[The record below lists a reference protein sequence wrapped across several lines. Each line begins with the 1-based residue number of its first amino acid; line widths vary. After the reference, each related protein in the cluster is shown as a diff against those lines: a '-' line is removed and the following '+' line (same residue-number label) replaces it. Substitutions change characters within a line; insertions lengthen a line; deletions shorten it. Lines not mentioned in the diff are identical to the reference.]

1 VVVFAHQRS
10 IVPVR
15 EAFRHSAQW
24 WRYAAGV
31 NGGGRWAR
39 AGEGTGWQM
48 GQDRELPALGLFAR
62 ELQAARARAGMSLD
76 QLAGEINYSRSLVSH
91 VETCRRVPTLDFAR
105 RCDQALGTTG
115 TFERMQQV
123 LRNASFP
130 AWFRPFVEYEA
141 RASALRGFEHVL
153 VPGLLQTPE
162 YARAVLAMRPNSTE
176 DQTEELVTARLER
189 QVILDRDQPPLLW
202 VVLDEAA
209 LHRDVG
215 DSKIMHDQLTH
226 LATVAERPGVT
237 IQIIPR
243 TAGAHMGLLGAFV
256 IAEFPDAPPVAYLE
270 TVAGGQITEEASAV
284 TGVALTFDSLRSEA
298 LPWRASRDLM
308 TEVAEERWT

>member
-1 VVVFAHQRS
+1 
-10 IVPVR
+10 
-15 EAFRHSAQW
+15 
-24 WRYAAGV
+24 
-31 NGGGRWAR
+31 
-39 AGEGTGWQM
+39 M

-162 YARAVLAMRPNSTE
+162 YARAVLATRPNCADE
-176 DQTEELVTARLER
+176 QIEEWLAARLER
-189 QVILDRDQPPLLW
+189 QVILDQDKPPLLW
-202 VVLDEAA
+202 VVLDEAV

-215 DSKIMHDQLTH
+215 GSDVMHDQLVQ
-226 LATVAERPGVT
+226 LAKMTERPGVT
-237 IQIIPR
+237 IQIIPSS
-243 TAGAHMGLLGAFV
+243 AGAHSGLLGAFV
-256 IAEFPDAPPVAYLE
+256 VADFPDAPSVAYLE
-270 TVAGGQITEEASAV
+270 TVAGGQISEEASLVAD
-284 TGVALTFDSLRSEA
+284 VALTFDTLRSEA
-298 LPWRASRDLM
+298 LPRRASRDLM
-308 TEVAEERWT
+308 MEVAEGRWT